1 MRSLSDSIDDIERQ
15 TFGSA
20 TIALVITGN
29 DNHFN
34 ETKAYA
40 FANPSSI
47 CSKIENAVV
56 MITYDET
63 DKKKTILVSIIIELV
78 V

>member
-1 MRSLSDSIDDIERQ
+1 MRSLSDTIDDIERQ

-20 TIALVITGN
+20 TIDLVMIGN
-29 DNHFN
+29 YNHVN
-34 ETKAYA
+34 ETKSYV
-40 FANPSSI
+40 FANPNSI

-63 DKKKTILVSIIIELV
+63 DEMKNILVSILIE
-78 V
+78 